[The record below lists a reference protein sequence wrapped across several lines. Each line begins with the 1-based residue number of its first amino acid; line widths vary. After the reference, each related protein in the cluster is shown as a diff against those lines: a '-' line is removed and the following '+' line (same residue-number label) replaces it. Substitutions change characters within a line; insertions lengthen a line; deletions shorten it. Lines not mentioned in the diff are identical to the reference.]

1 MRKERVNPYE
11 KDSQNSIRDVNK
23 KEQWIERYWNK
34 SRLLSLVSYG
44 MRIRFQKAEMLYKDS
59 LFTTNYKNI
68 SKMAEM
74 MVRGLDALI
83 KEAQDLGHTKLSPT
97 TWIYEHN
104 KTRYVVVRNDQEFWL
119 AHNAYAEEPET
130 IVIAV
135 SELFKMASSELLKT
149 KKMIQETTG
158 QPGRIVEFTNN
169 D

>member
-11 KDSQNSIRDVNK
+11 KDSQNSIREVNK

-59 LFTTNYKNI
+59 LFTTDYKNI

-74 MVRGLDALI
+74 MVRGLDALM

-97 TWIYEHN
+97 TWTYEHK
-104 KTRYVVVRNDQEFWL
+104 KTRYVVVKNDQEFWL

-130 IVIAV
+130 MVIGI
-135 SELFKMASSELLKT
+135 SELFKMANDELLET
-149 KKMIQETTG
+149 KNKIQGTLNTTA
-158 QPGRIVEFTNN
+158 RIVEFKKK
-169 D
+169 

>member
-1 MRKERVNPYE
+1 MIKERVNVYE
-11 KDSQNSIRDVNK
+11 KDSQNSIKEVNK

-59 LFTTNYKNI
+59 LFTADYKNI

-74 MVRGLDALI
+74 MVRGLDALM

-97 TWIYEHN
+97 TWTYEHK
-104 KTRYVVVRNDQEFWL
+104 KTRYVVVKNDQEFWL

-130 IVIAV
+130 MVIGI
-135 SELFKMASSELLKT
+135 SELFKMASDELLET
-149 KKMIQETTG
+149 KNKIQGTLNTTA
-158 QPGRIVEFTNN
+158 RIVEYKKK
-169 D
+169 